1 MSPTLEF
8 DTDVNVKH
16 EPSHDEAV
24 GAMRIGE
31 VARRTGVAP
40 RLVRYYEQQGLLL
53 AERAANGYRT
63 YTEDDVERVSRVASM
78 VRAGIP
84 TRLIRVLLDMEE
96 AVAQEHPACP
106 RTVAELLASELG
118 GIEDRIACLTR
129 SRDTIR
135 EVLARTEHAA
145 LVSEAADGGS

>member
-1 MSPTLEF
+1 MM
-8 DTDVNVKH
+8 K
-16 EPSHDEAV
+16 
-24 GAMRIGE
+24 IGE

-40 RLVRYYEQQGLLL
+40 RLVRYYEQQGLLT

-63 YTEDDVERVSRVASM
+63 YSEADVERVSRVAGM
-78 VRAGIP
+78 VHAGIP
-84 TRLIRVLLDMEE
+84 TRLIKVLLDMEE
-96 AVAQEHPACP
+96 TALRDHPTCP

-135 EVLARTEHAA
+135 EFLARTEHAA
-145 LVSEAADGGS
+145 LLSEAAAR